1 MAPAIESMTA
11 PDNSLTENGSSKTT
25 VGIIYPPPEVRSKYL
40 RKVIFFCMLL
50 NYLFVHYL
58 LDIVD
63 KTATFVARNGQE
75 FESRIRKN
83 EINNPKFNFLN
94 TGDPYHAYYQY
105 KVKEIREGSTTTDSA
120 PAPEV
125 GVTKVPPGPPGKP
138 PPPAPTSAPA
148 SLAQQQ
154 KQQEILK
161 QFQQEKAPQIPKEP
175 PPDFEFIV
183 DPPSISAMEL

>member
-1 MAPAIESMTA
+1 
-11 PDNSLTENGSSKTT
+11 
-25 VGIIYPPPEVRSKYL
+25 
-40 RKVIFFCMLL
+40 
-50 NYLFVHYL
+50 
-58 LDIVD
+58 VD

-75 FESRIRKN
+75 FEARIRKN

-105 KVKEIREGSTTTDSA
+105 KVKEIREGKPVETAAPAITTAA
-120 PAPEV
+120 PAP
-125 GVTKVPPGPPGKP
+125 PSGKP
-138 PPPAPTSAPA
+138 PPPSAPTSAPA

-161 QFQQEKAPQIPKEP
+161 QLQQDIPQIPKEP

>member
-1 MAPAIESMTA
+1 M
-11 PDNSLTENGSSKTT
+11 
-25 VGIIYPPPEVRSKYL
+25 
-40 RKVIFFCMLL
+40 
-50 NYLFVHYL
+50 
-58 LDIVD
+58 D

-75 FESRIRKN
+75 FEARIRKN
-83 EINNPKFNFLN
+83 ELNNPKFNFLN

-105 KVKEIREGSTTTDSA
+105 KVKEIREGKQAEVVAPAVTTSAPPA
-120 PAPEV
+120 PAP
-125 GVTKVPPGPPGKP
+125 PSGKP
-138 PPPAPTSAPA
+138 PPPSAPTSAPA

-161 QFQQEKAPQIPKEP
+161 QLQQDIPQIPKEP

>member
-1 MAPAIESMTA
+1 M
-11 PDNSLTENGSSKTT
+11 
-25 VGIIYPPPEVRSKYL
+25 
-40 RKVIFFCMLL
+40 
-50 NYLFVHYL
+50 
-58 LDIVD
+58 D
-63 KTATFVARNGQE
+63 KTASFVARNGLE
-75 FESRIRKN
+75 FEARIRKN
-83 EINNPKFNFLN
+83 EQNNPKFNFLN

-105 KVKEIREGSTTTDSA
+105 KVKDIREGKQAEVIVTTTPVA
-120 PAPEV
+120 PPA
-125 GVTKVPPGPPGKP
+125 PGPPGKP

-161 QFQQEKAPQIPKEP
+161 QFQQEAPVIPKEP